1 MQTCTRTDEFIISY
15 IFFVYC
21 KCESLLPKPLHVAPL
36 PSDLTVV
43 ETVIAVV
50 VSTVVALVV
59 TATGATVVK
68 VVVTATGGTVV
79 AVVVTATGDSSGNQC
94 VIELTLTLSKSVYT
108 AKGCYWCSYM
118 YRTISL

>member
-1 MQTCTRTDEFIISY
+1 MQTCTRTDKFIISY
-15 IFFVYC
+15 TFFVYC
-21 KCESLLPKPLHVAPL
+21 KCESLLPKPLRVAL
-36 PSDLTVV
+36 IPSDLTVV

-59 TATGATVVK
+59 TATG
-68 VVVTATGGTVV
+68 GTVV
-79 AVVVTATGDSSGNQC
+79 AVVVTATGGSSGNQC

>member
-1 MQTCTRTDEFIISY
+1 MLKCNAKVMQTCTCTDEFIISY
-15 IFFVYC
+15 TFFVYC
-21 KCESLLPKPLHVAPL
+21 KCESLYPKPLRVAPI

-43 ETVIAVV
+43 EIVIAV
-50 VSTVVALVV
+50 VV

-79 AVVVTATGDSSGNQC
+79 AVVVTATGGSSGNQW

-108 AKGCYWCSYM
+108 A
-118 YRTISL
+118 